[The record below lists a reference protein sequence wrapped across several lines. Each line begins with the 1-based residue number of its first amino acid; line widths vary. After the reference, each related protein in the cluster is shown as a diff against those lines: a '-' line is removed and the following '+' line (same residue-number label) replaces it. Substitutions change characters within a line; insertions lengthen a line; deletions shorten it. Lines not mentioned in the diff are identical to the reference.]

1 MTKFLLTILANGIML
16 SLAAVL
22 VERLLIWGG
31 FVRGST
37 VFVALFSLISAVVAI
52 FINYG
57 KVSLLLAL
65 FVIIVGPFGVHRYDL
80 MKTTSEG
87 RWWWKSEDKPKG

>member
-1 MTKFLLTILANGIML
+1 MTKFLLTILANDIIL
-16 SLAAVL
+16 SLIAVL

-37 VFVALFSLISAVVAI
+37 ILVALFSLGWAVVVI

-57 KVSLLLAL
+57 KVSFSSALL
-65 FVIIVGPFGVHRYDL
+65 VIFIGSFGMNRYDL
-80 MKTTSEG
+80 MKTLYKG
-87 RWWWKSEDKPKG
+87 RWWWKSEEEID